1 MKKIIYIFILMGIF
15 ITSLYSEISQDSM
28 QKYWD
33 TSRAKE
39 MFTLGK
45 QNLERDLFKV
55 VQIKKEDAKPMLL
68 NTINRFVNNP
78 KYLNDYKNTFF
89 SMDSSVYNSLNK
101 FYNTKVG
108 KKYRKLFTSLEDS
121 IVTHEDIEVK
131 YKELIKNNAISK
143 KKLKLIANI
152 DEELNLIE
160 IKIDYVREFITFMKQ
175 VLYPE
180 NNVTNEA
187 IDKYMLN
194 YRIIAEKYESMV
206 MPVIF
211 NDFTMEELQ
220 KILSYSDNQNLAI
233 ELKFIYEGAL
243 LFSKQAY
250 RDLKDSTAKLVNIRL
265 CQDYTKSSKYIPSY
279 CKEEWLSRDINTT
292 E

>member
-1 MKKIIYIFILMGIF
+1 MGIF
-15 ITSLYSEISQDSM
+15 ITSLYSEISQNSM

-45 QNLERDLFKV
+45 QKLERDLFEV

-101 FYNTKVG
+101 FYNTEVG

-121 IVTHEDIEVK
+121 IVSHEDIEVK

-143 KKLKLIANI
+143 EKLKLIANI

-180 NNVTNEA
+180 KGV
-187 IDKYMLN
+187 
-194 YRIIAEKYESMV
+194 
-206 MPVIF
+206 
-211 NDFTMEELQ
+211 
-220 KILSYSDNQNLAI
+220 
-233 ELKFIYEGAL
+233 
-243 LFSKQAY
+243 
-250 RDLKDSTAKLVNIRL
+250 
-265 CQDYTKSSKYIPSY
+265 
-279 CKEEWLSRDINTT
+279 
-292 E
+292 